1 MELSFPGVELR
12 EVHPSVTWLVPLATV
27 PRPEAFQGPPGVAA
41 LAQSP
46 DVVERGLL
54 RVTKDAPVTPATQEI
69 PKILAALS
77 QEPGTKTKYV
87 FPTITRAS
95 GF

>member
-27 PRPEAFQGPPGVAA
+27 PHPEAFQGPPGVAA

-54 RVTKDAPVTPATQEI
+54 RVTKDAPVTPSLRKFQR
-69 PKILAALS
+69 
-77 QEPGTKTKYV
+77 
-87 FPTITRAS
+87 F
-95 GF
+95 